1 MRLITFEKN
10 AFEEYQEWI
19 EIDRK
24 LAIRIGQIIKD
35 ILRDPFKGI
44 GKPEALKVDFKG
56 YWSRRI
62 NDEHRLIYKVTT
74 DSIIII
80 SCYSHYNL

>member
-44 GKPEALKVDFKG
+44 GKPEALKGDFKG

-62 NDEHRLIYKVTT
+62 NEEHRLIYKVTT

>member
-44 GKPEALKVDFKG
+44 GKPKALKSKLQSFDVVYQNKIVQF
-56 YWSRRI
+56 
-62 NDEHRLIYKVTT
+62 
-74 DSIIII
+74 
-80 SCYSHYNL
+80 

>member
-35 ILRDPFKGI
+35 ILRDPFTGI
-44 GKPEALKVDFKG
+44 GKPEDLKGDFKG

>member
-44 GKPEALKVDFKG
+44 GKPEALKGDFKG

-80 SCYSHYNL
+80 SCYSPYNL

>member
-44 GKPEALKVDFKG
+44 GKPEALKGDFKG